1 MPSSH
6 FTTANHQNT
15 HAYGCCAPQA
25 GLCLLGMA
33 WRAAAGG
40 SHSQL
45 QTMILDTPRLMELLA
60 ERMEQDKEEKEQ
72 GGCFDVLW
80 AMREVAADAGGL
92 AALERCG
99 ALQAA
104 CRALKR
110 LVVAA
115 AAAQGDGGGGGGGGP
130 VGVRGPLPERTGA
143 GAGAGAGAP
152 AGMEKVAKR
161 GSKRAGVTEGGA
173 VVELAAEGVLLAGV
187 GWGGGG
193 TAAVV
198 VVAAERAAVDAASV
212 LWQLMASGTVHPEVL
227 FCDLEAHLV
236 SVLGS
241 PRAAA
246 VDSERPAA
254 LHLAVL
260 GLVSCLARCTAV
272 ARRLW
277 TSPLLPAVM
286 KAHGLAR
293 WRCADGGTEAWT
305 PVVECVRGVCQTLCR
320 ACHTVDRGFVVGP
333 DKRVDKWGLTE
344 RLLVEVR
351 CTLQYDEQEDAIML
365 VAKKEEVAGAGGRL
379 AEYDD

>member
-1 MPSSH
+1 MTNLHRARVELGLPPDP
-6 FTTANHQNT
+6 TTACMLDSAIT
-15 HAYGCCAPQA
+15 VYEGVGRTLARPQKLRSR
-25 GLCLLGMA
+25 GGSCGG
-33 WRAAAGG
+33 AAAKGTAARG
-40 SHSQL
+40 AAAEEEKAVLSEL
-45 QTMILDTPRLMELLA
+45 VWLLA
-60 ERMEQDKEEKEQ
+60 ARG
-72 GGCFDVLW
+72 GGC
-80 AMREVAADAGGL
+80 
-92 AALERCG
+92 
-99 ALQAA
+99 
-104 CRALKR
+104 
-110 LVVAA
+110 
-115 AAAQGDGGGGGGGGP
+115 
-130 VGVRGPLPERTGA
+130 
-143 GAGAGAGAP
+143 
-152 AGMEKVAKR
+152 
-161 GSKRAGVTEGGA
+161 
-173 VVELAAEGVLLAGV
+173 
-187 GWGGGG
+187 GGGG

-198 VVAAERAAVDAASV
+198 AVAAERAAVDAASA

-246 VDSERPAA
+246 ADSERPAV

-293 WRCADGGTEAWT
+293 RRCADGGTEAWT
-305 PVVECVRGVCQTLCR
+305 PVVECVRGVSQTLCR

-351 CTLQYDEQEDAIML
+351 CTLQYDEHEDAIML
-365 VAKKEEVAGAGGRL
+365 LAKKEEEVAGAGGRL